1 MFGYNHFMK
10 NKKQLLLSGITTLF
24 LTHST
29 LHAQENIVAD
39 MTHMFDDVNLSQ
51 MTHIKD
57 WIVLP
62 YVFSTE
68 STGFSGGIGVI
79 KQGLFQPQTTLVAT
93 AFYGAEQDII
103 TNGQDD
109 TANFSG
115 GFIMF
120 TNYKLPFTKRLFFSM
135 QGLKSYF
142 PKARLYFKGENN
154 SDRDHAIISSG
165 DSDFLYT
172 SFKYILPI
180 GEGIDNIDNIYDLK
194 NGFAMGREGYG
205 GGVPFVTGRTSVGIK
220 TFYSHDEF
228 ENRSGPYSASISD
241 WNTNGLRFFLHH
253 ENTDYDL
260 NPSRG
265 YQFQIQYSKDFGWG
279 DSLQGW
285 DFLEAKY
292 NHYINLPTFSWTKQ
306 NVLALSAWTG
316 YSPSWENAETYGNTS
331 LNAHRPPPWEGARLG
346 GFFRMR
352 GYENNRFS
360 DKAAFYATAEYRAI
374 LDYNP
379 FRTNK
384 FIPVAID
391 WFQVVPFVE
400 AGRVND
406 KYNFDL
412 LSDMKFDVGISL
424 RAMAAEVPVRVDVAY
439 GDEGTNF
446 WVMVYQPFDF

>member
-1 MFGYNHFMK
+1 MK
-10 NKKQLLLSGITTLF
+10 TRNQLLLSTLTAALLLQPGLYAEENF
-24 LTHST
+24 MDNVEGMFTDLNVSSLTH
-29 LHAQENIVAD
+29 V
-39 MTHMFDDVNLSQ
+39 
-51 MTHIKD
+51 KD

-68 STGFSGGIGVI
+68 STGFAGGLGVI
-79 KQGLFQPQTTLVAT
+79 KQGLLQPQTTLIAT
-93 AFYGAEQDII
+93 VFYGAEQDTI
-103 TNGQDD
+103 TNGHPD

-115 GFIMF
+115 GFLMF
-120 TNYKLPFTKRLFFSM
+120 TDYKLPFTNRLFFSL

-142 PKARLYFKGENN
+142 PLARQYFEGENN
-154 SDRDHAIISSG
+154 SDRDHAIVSSG
-165 DSDFLYT
+165 SSDFLYT
-172 SFKYILPI
+172 TFKYILPI

-194 NGFAMGREGYG
+194 DGFAMGRENYG
-205 GGVPFVTGRTSVGIK
+205 GGRPFVTGRTSVGIK

-228 ENRSGPYSASISD
+228 ENITGPSSSPIPEWDTS
-241 WNTNGLRFFLHH
+241 GLRFFLHH

-260 NPSRG
+260 NPSKG
-265 YQFQIQYSKDFGWG
+265 YQFQVQYSKDFGNG
-279 DSLQGW
+279 DSLQSW

-292 NHYINLPTFSWTKQ
+292 NHYFNLPTFSGTKQ

-316 YSPSWENAETYGNTS
+316 YSFSWDNTERFEGTQID
-331 LNAHRPPPWEGARLG
+331 AHRPPPWEGARLG

-360 DKAAFYATAEYRAI
+360 DKAAFYATAEYRAV
-374 LDYNP
+374 LEYNP

-412 LSDMKFDVGISL
+412 LSDMKYDVGISL